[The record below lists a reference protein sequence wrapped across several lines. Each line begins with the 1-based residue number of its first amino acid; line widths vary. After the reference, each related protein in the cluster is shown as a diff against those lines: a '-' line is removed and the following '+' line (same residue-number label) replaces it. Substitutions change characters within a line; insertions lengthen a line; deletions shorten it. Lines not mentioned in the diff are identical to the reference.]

1 MLADVTE
8 ELEHKQ
14 ACIKHDILKDSMFLE
29 KLVNAEIG
37 QFNARETIFGLLVQ
51 KACTMDPKAAPK
63 MVDTLSNFFQ
73 TYNSSDEEFVSMDT
87 YIPYRVAHS
96 GYWMSSYLIR
106 WGMDLTLSD
115 EEIELI
121 KDFDFSMGAVMG
133 LTNDYFS
140 WNVEKDRETDR
151 VRNAVRVLMTE
162 YQIPDRVAK
171 AQLKEI
177 ILDEEEKACRA
188 KHKVLESYDSPP
200 PKISQYFEAI
210 ELYIGGCCYWHTTAS
225 CYRV

>member
-1 MLADVTE
+1 
-8 ELEHKQ
+8 
-14 ACIKHDILKDSMFLE
+14 
-29 KLVNAEIG
+29 
-37 QFNARETIFGLLVQ
+37 
-51 KACTMDPKAAPK
+51 
-63 MVDTLSNFFQ
+63 
-73 TYNSSDEEFVSMDT
+73 
-87 YIPYRVAHS
+87 
-96 GYWMSSYLIR
+96 MSSYLIR

-151 VRNAVRVLMTE
+151 LRNAVRVLMTE
-162 YQIPDRVAK
+162 YQVPDRVAK

-200 PKISQYFEAI
+200 PKISEYFEAI
-210 ELYIGGCCYWHTTAS
+210 ELYIGGCCYWHTTAP